1 MKVLNLSVVPGAEP
15 VEITGGENGVLLLH
29 GFTGSPYEFK
39 YLVEDLQKKDYTI
52 NVPLLCGHG
61 TSEEDLMKCQWY
73 DWFED
78 AKKALFKMRKSCRRV
93 VVVGLSTGATLALHL
108 AAHYQLEG
116 VVALSPA
123 LFLKEKFLP
132 LLPLISPFIKYRKKD
147 GGPDISD
154 KDEKAKAVS
163 YQKMPLKSVREVLA
177 LYKHVMMD
185 LPDVYIPMLLAH
197 SVQDHV
203 VDFRSSEYIYEKVS
217 STEKHMLKL
226 EKSYHVMTLDVERE
240 IVFREIAAFLEAQF
254 NK

>member
-1 MKVLNLSVVPGAEP
+1 MKVVNLRVIPGAEP
-15 VEITGGENGVLLLH
+15 VEIAGSDFGVLMLH

-39 YLVEDLQKKDYTI
+39 YLVEDLEKKDYTI
-52 NVPLLCGHG
+52 RVPLLCGHG
-61 TSEEDLMKCQWY
+61 TKEEDLLKCRWY

-78 AKKALFKMRKSCRRV
+78 AKQALFSLRKNCRKV

-123 LFLKEKFLP
+123 LFPKEKLLP
-132 LLPLISPFIKYRKKD
+132 LLPLIAPFVKYRKKD

-154 KDEKAKAVS
+154 KEEKANAVS
-163 YQKMPLKSVREVLA
+163 YHKTPIKSAREVLS

-185 LPDVYIPMLLAH
+185 LPDVYVPMLIAH

-203 VDFRSSEYIYEKVS
+203 VDFRSAEYVYEKVS
-217 STEKHMLKL
+217 STEKHLLKL

-240 IVFREIAAFLEAQF
+240 IVFREIAAFLNTQF

>member
-1 MKVLNLSVVPGAEP
+1 MKIMTLRVMPGAEP
-15 VEITGGENGVLLLH
+15 LEIDGSDTGVLMLH

-39 YLVEDLQKKDYTI
+39 YLVEGLQKSGYTLS
-52 NVPLLCGHG
+52 VPLLCGHG
-61 TSEEDLMKCQWY
+61 TQEEDLLKCQWY

-78 AKKALFKMRKSCRRV
+78 AKQALFRLRKKCRKIV
-93 VVVGLSTGATLALHL
+93 VIGLSTGATLALHL

-132 LLPLISPFIKYRKKD
+132 LLPILSPFIKYRKKD

-154 KDEKAKAVS
+154 KEERNKAVT
-163 YQKMPLKSVREVLA
+163 YHKTPIKAAQQVLE
-177 LYKHVMMD
+177 LYKHVTMD
-185 LPDVYIPMLLAH
+185 LPDVYVPVLIAH
-197 SVQDHV
+197 SIQDHV

-217 STEKHMLKL
+217 STEKHFLKL

-240 IVFREIAAFLEAQF
+240 VLFREINAFLKVRF